1 MPDINI
7 LVVDDEKEIAD
18 LIEIY
23 LVSDGYKVFKAENAL
38 KGLEILEKEEIHL
51 VLLDIMMPGMNGLE
65 MCKKIRETNNIPIIM
80 LSAKSTDLDKILG
93 LGTGADDYV
102 VKPFNPLE
110 LTARVKSQLR
120 RYTQL
125 NPNSMAKEAV
135 SSEIT
140 IKGMSINKDN
150 HKVVVDG
157 EEIKL
162 TPIEF
167 DILYLLASNPGK
179 VFSTDEIFE
188 RVWNEKVY
196 EANNTVMVHIRRLR
210 GKMKE
215 DTRKSKII
223 TTVWGYRFRVLTH
236 IVYSAIITC
245 LVEVFLITNLSMVAR
260 YIQQSGKVSALVHF
274 ILEQHL
280 AVVILYVLVGI
291 VIFSVTFMILEEPGI
306 RYLGRISDAVQSI
319 SQGNL
324 NTEVDVTGD
333 DEFSAMA
340 ANLNKMSSDIRKL
353 MDKEREAERTKN
365 ELITNVAHDLRTPLT
380 SIIGYLELLAGNTQI
395 PQEMQHKYIE
405 IAYSKSRRLEKLI
418 EDLFGFTKLNYGKIA
433 MHIGQID
440 IVKLLEQLLEEAYP
454 NFEEKNLSYD
464 LQSNV
469 PAKIISADGNLL
481 ARLFDNLIG
490 NAIKYGADGKRVLVK
505 IHGEEDTVTVS
516 VTNFGRVIPAD
527 ELPLLF
533 NKFYR
538 VEQSRSATTG
548 GTGLGLAIAKEIVDM
563 HGGTIRVASDLNG
576 TVFTVKLQV
585 HFDIE
590 KEQFGS

>member
-1 MPDINI
+1 MLHSHSPLPREPFHLKQSVVETVRTLPTTIIYMAAATLVSSLMFHFTDNLINVSIVYI
-7 LVVDDEKEIAD
+7 LAIILHARATSCYGAGIIASLYSVFWVNYAFSVPYMKLNFTLSGYPLTFFGMAFISCFTSSICIMISRQTNLIREQDKKLMNAEKETMRA
-18 LIEIY
+18 
-23 LVSDGYKVFKAENAL
+23 N
-38 KGLEILEKEEIHL
+38 
-51 VLLDIMMPGMNGLE
+51 LL
-65 MCKKIRETNNIPIIM
+65 R
-80 LSAKSTDLDKILG
+80 
-93 LGTGADDYV
+93 
-102 VKPFNPLE
+102 
-110 LTARVKSQLR
+110 
-120 RYTQL
+120 
-125 NPNSMAKEAV
+125 AV
-135 SSEIT
+135 S
-140 IKGMSINKDN
+140 
-150 HKVVVDG
+150 
-157 EEIKL
+157 
-162 TPIEF
+162 
-167 DILYLLASNPGK
+167 
-179 VFSTDEIFE
+179 
-188 RVWNEKVY
+188 
-196 EANNTVMVHIRRLR
+196 
-210 GKMKE
+210 
-215 DTRKSKII
+215 
-223 TTVWGYRFRVLTH
+223 
-236 IVYSAIITC
+236 
-245 LVEVFLITNLSMVAR
+245 
-260 YIQQSGKVSALVHF
+260 
-274 ILEQHL
+274 
-280 AVVILYVLVGI
+280 
-291 VIFSVTFMILEEPGI
+291 
-306 RYLGRISDAVQSI
+306 
-319 SQGNL
+319 
-324 NTEVDVTGD
+324 
-333 DEFSAMA
+333 
-340 ANLNKMSSDIRKL
+340 
-353 MDKEREAERTKN
+353 
-365 ELITNVAHDLRTPLT
+365 HDLRTPLT
-380 SIIGYLELLAGNTQI
+380 SIIGYLELLSGKVEL
-395 PQEMQHKYIE
+395 PREMEKKYID
-405 IAYSKSRRLEKLI
+405 IAYAKSRRLEKLI

>member
-1 MPDINI
+1 M
-7 LVVDDEKEIAD
+7 
-18 LIEIY
+18 
-23 LVSDGYKVFKAENAL
+23 G
-38 KGLEILEKEEIHL
+38 
-51 VLLDIMMPGMNGLE
+51 
-65 MCKKIRETNNIPIIM
+65 
-80 LSAKSTDLDKILG
+80 
-93 LGTGADDYV
+93 
-102 VKPFNPLE
+102 
-110 LTARVKSQLR
+110 
-120 RYTQL
+120 
-125 NPNSMAKEAV
+125 
-135 SSEIT
+135 SS
-140 IKGMSINKDN
+140 
-150 HKVVVDG
+150 
-157 EEIKL
+157 
-162 TPIEF
+162 
-167 DILYLLASNPGK
+167 
-179 VFSTDEIFE
+179 
-188 RVWNEKVY
+188 
-196 EANNTVMVHIRRLR
+196 
-210 GKMKE
+210 
-215 DTRKSKII
+215 
-223 TTVWGYRFRVLTH
+223 YRFRVLTH

-274 ILEQHL
+274 ILGQHL
-280 AVVILYVLVGI
+280 AVVILYVLLGI

-306 RYLGRISDAVQSI
+306 RYLGSI

-418 EDLFGFTKLNYGKIA
+418 EDLFGFPKLNYGQIA

-440 IVKLLEQLLEEAYP
+440 IVKLFEQLLEEAYP

>member
-1 MPDINI
+1 M
-7 LVVDDEKEIAD
+7 K
-18 LIEIY
+18 
-23 LVSDGYKVFKAENAL
+23 
-38 KGLEILEKEEIHL
+38 
-51 VLLDIMMPGMNGLE
+51 
-65 MCKKIRETNNIPIIM
+65 
-80 LSAKSTDLDKILG
+80 
-93 LGTGADDYV
+93 
-102 VKPFNPLE
+102 
-110 LTARVKSQLR
+110 
-120 RYTQL
+120 
-125 NPNSMAKEAV
+125 NSMG
-135 SSEIT
+135 SS
-140 IKGMSINKDN
+140 
-150 HKVVVDG
+150 
-157 EEIKL
+157 
-162 TPIEF
+162 
-167 DILYLLASNPGK
+167 
-179 VFSTDEIFE
+179 
-188 RVWNEKVY
+188 
-196 EANNTVMVHIRRLR
+196 
-210 GKMKE
+210 
-215 DTRKSKII
+215 
-223 TTVWGYRFRVLTH
+223 YRFRVLTH

-245 LVEVFLITNLSMVAR
+245 LVEVFLITNLSMVVR

-274 ILEQHL
+274 ILGQHL
-280 AVVILYVLVGI
+280 AVVILYVLLGI

>member
-1 MPDINI
+1 M
-7 LVVDDEKEIAD
+7 K
-18 LIEIY
+18 
-23 LVSDGYKVFKAENAL
+23 
-38 KGLEILEKEEIHL
+38 
-51 VLLDIMMPGMNGLE
+51 
-65 MCKKIRETNNIPIIM
+65 
-80 LSAKSTDLDKILG
+80 
-93 LGTGADDYV
+93 
-102 VKPFNPLE
+102 
-110 LTARVKSQLR
+110 
-120 RYTQL
+120 
-125 NPNSMAKEAV
+125 NSMG
-135 SSEIT
+135 SS
-140 IKGMSINKDN
+140 
-150 HKVVVDG
+150 
-157 EEIKL
+157 
-162 TPIEF
+162 
-167 DILYLLASNPGK
+167 
-179 VFSTDEIFE
+179 
-188 RVWNEKVY
+188 
-196 EANNTVMVHIRRLR
+196 
-210 GKMKE
+210 
-215 DTRKSKII
+215 
-223 TTVWGYRFRVLTH
+223 YRFRVLTH

-274 ILEQHL
+274 ILGQHL
-280 AVVILYVLVGI
+280 AVVILYVLLGI

-353 MDKEREAERTKN
+353 MDKEREAERTKS

>member
-1 MPDINI
+1 M
-7 LVVDDEKEIAD
+7 K
-18 LIEIY
+18 
-23 LVSDGYKVFKAENAL
+23 
-38 KGLEILEKEEIHL
+38 
-51 VLLDIMMPGMNGLE
+51 
-65 MCKKIRETNNIPIIM
+65 
-80 LSAKSTDLDKILG
+80 
-93 LGTGADDYV
+93 
-102 VKPFNPLE
+102 
-110 LTARVKSQLR
+110 
-120 RYTQL
+120 
-125 NPNSMAKEAV
+125 NSMG
-135 SSEIT
+135 SS
-140 IKGMSINKDN
+140 
-150 HKVVVDG
+150 
-157 EEIKL
+157 
-162 TPIEF
+162 
-167 DILYLLASNPGK
+167 
-179 VFSTDEIFE
+179 
-188 RVWNEKVY
+188 
-196 EANNTVMVHIRRLR
+196 
-210 GKMKE
+210 
-215 DTRKSKII
+215 
-223 TTVWGYRFRVLTH
+223 YRFRVLTH

-274 ILEQHL
+274 ILGQHL
-280 AVVILYVLVGI
+280 AVVILYVLLGI

-440 IVKLLEQLLEEAYP
+440 ILKLLEQLLEEAYP